1 MKNITEQDIIEQAHK
16 NISFKKHLFIFILV
30 NCFLVGLDFLDNGKL
45 DWFFFAS
52 LGWGIGLLSHY
63 ISIKPNSLFSVE
75 KEIERIK
82 KANLKT

>member
-1 MKNITEQDIIEQAHK
+1 MKNITEQDIIEQAQK

-30 NCFLVGLDFLDNGKL
+30 NCLLVGLDFLDNGKL
-45 DWFFFAS
+45 DWFYFAS

-82 KANLKT
+82 KTNLKP